1 MLRNCSLKISK
12 FLLFICFLS
21 LNSQLFAK
29 EIKKCPEK
37 IPPVGI
43 KLTDLGKTQ
52 YKITITKSKSL
63 KDALNNQSLAEHIA
77 LLKLDAVEEFQ
88 KTISN
93 ETSLTP
99 TKYGGNKYKEKFDN
113 SWNTMKKNIVAMEDL
128 EVCIDKDR
136 IFFSGEWTTK
146 SITKAN
152 KIVELDNLYF
162 ELGLLE
168 MEDPEFNIDSYPFLF
183 KTDDPKL
190 IKEFIENWRNKRGL

>member
-52 YKITITKSKSL
+52 YKITITKSKFL

-99 TKYGGNKYKEKFDN
+99 TKYGGSKYKEKFDN
-113 SWNTMKKNIVAMEDL
+113 SWNTMKKNIVSMEDL
-128 EVCIDKDR
+128 DLCIDKDR

-146 SITKAN
+146 SITTAN

>member
-1 MLRNCSLKISK
+1 MKN
-12 FLLFICFLS
+12 
-21 LNSQLFAK
+21 
-29 EIKKCPEK
+29 CPEK
-37 IPPVGI
+37 FSPLGI
-43 KLTDLGKTQ
+43 KLTDLGKKQ
-52 YKITITKSKSL
+52 SKITITKSKFL

-99 TKYGGNKYKEKFDN
+99 TKYGGYKYKEKFDN

-146 SITKAN
+146 SITTAN

>member
-52 YKITITKSKSL
+52 YKITITKSKFL

-146 SITKAN
+146 SITTAN
-152 KIVELDNLYF
+152 KIVELDDLNY
-162 ELGLLE
+162 ELSLLT
-168 MEDPEFNIDSYPFLF
+168 MEDPKFKIEDYPFLL
-183 KTDDPKL
+183 KTEDPKL

>member
-43 KLTDLGKTQ
+43 KLTDLGQTQ
-52 YKITITKSKSL
+52 YKITITKSKFL

-99 TKYGGNKYKEKFDN
+99 TKYGGDKYKEKFDN

-128 EVCIDKDR
+128 EVCLDKDR

-146 SITKAN
+146 SITTAN
-152 KIVELDNLYF
+152 KIVELDNIYF
-162 ELGLLE
+162 ELVLLE
-168 MEDPEFNIDSYPFLF
+168 MEDPEFNIDSYPFLV

>member
-52 YKITITKSKSL
+52 YKITITKSKFL
-63 KDALNNQSLAEHIA
+63 KDALNNQFLAEHIA

-88 KTISN
+88 KIIST
-93 ETSLTP
+93 EVSSTP
-99 TKYGGNKYKEKFDN
+99 TKYGGYKYVEKFDN
-113 SWNTMKKNIVAMEDL
+113 SWNTMKKNIVSMEDL
-128 EVCIDKDR
+128 DVCIDKDR

-146 SITKAN
+146 SITAAN
-152 KIVELDNLYF
+152 KIVELDNLDF

>member
-29 EIKKCPEK
+29 EIKNCPEK
-37 IPPVGI
+37 ISPVGI

-52 YKITITKSKSL
+52 YKITITKSKFL

-88 KTISN
+88 KTIST
-93 ETSLTP
+93 EVSSTS
-99 TKYGGNKYKEKFDN
+99 TKYGGYKYVKKFDN
-113 SWNTMKKNIVAMEDL
+113 SWNTMKKNIVSMEDL
-128 EVCIDKDR
+128 DVCIDKDR

-146 SITKAN
+146 SITTAN
-152 KIVELDNLYF
+152 KIVELDNLNY
-162 ELGLLE
+162 ELFLLT
-168 MEDPEFNIDSYPFLF
+168 MEDPKFKIEAYPFLL
-183 KTDDPKL
+183 KTEDPKL

>member
-37 IPPVGI
+37 IPPSGI

-52 YKITITKSKSL
+52 YKITITKSKIL

-146 SITKAN
+146 SITTAN

>member
-52 YKITITKSKSL
+52 YKITITKSKFL

-146 SITKAN
+146 SITTAN

>member
-29 EIKKCPEK
+29 EMKNCPEK
-37 IPPVGI
+37 FSPLGI
-43 KLTDLGKTQ
+43 KLTDLGKKQ
-52 YKITITKSKSL
+52 SKITITKSKFL

-146 SITKAN
+146 SITTAN
-152 KIVELDNLYF
+152 KIVELDNLDF

-168 MEDPEFNIDSYPFLF
+168 MEDPEFNIDSYPFLL

>member
-29 EIKKCPEK
+29 EMKNCPEK
-37 IPPVGI
+37 FSPLGI
-43 KLTDLGKTQ
+43 KLTDLGKKQ
-52 YKITITKSKSL
+52 SKITITKSKFL
-63 KDALNNQSLAEHIA
+63 KDALNNQFLAEHIA

-88 KTISN
+88 KIINTEVS
-93 ETSLTP
+93 STP
-99 TKYGGNKYKEKFDN
+99 TKYGGYKYVEKFDN
-113 SWNTMKKNIVAMEDL
+113 SWNTMKKNIVSMEDS

-146 SITKAN
+146 SITTGN
-152 KIVELDNLYF
+152 KIVELDDLNY
-162 ELGLLE
+162 ELSLLT
-168 MEDPEFNIDSYPFLF
+168 MEDPKFKIEAYPFLL
-183 KTDDPKL
+183 KTEDPKL

>member
-29 EIKKCPEK
+29 EMKNCPEK
-37 IPPVGI
+37 FSPLGI
-43 KLTDLGKTQ
+43 KLTDLGKKQ
-52 YKITITKSKSL
+52 SKITITKSKFL

-99 TKYGGNKYKEKFDN
+99 TKYGGSKYKEKFDN

-146 SITKAN
+146 SITTAN
-152 KIVELDNLYF
+152 KIVELDNLDF

-168 MEDPEFNIDSYPFLF
+168 MEDPEFNIDSYPFLL

>member
-52 YKITITKSKSL
+52 YKITITKSKIL

-146 SITKAN
+146 SITTAN

>member
-52 YKITITKSKSL
+52 YKITITKSKFL

-88 KTISN
+88 KTISKQ
-93 ETSLTP
+93 TSLTP
-99 TKYGGNKYKEKFDN
+99 TKYGGSKYKEKFDN

-146 SITKAN
+146 SITTAN

-168 MEDPEFNIDSYPFLF
+168 MEDPELNIDSYPFLF

>member
-52 YKITITKSKSL
+52 YKITITKSKFL

-88 KTISN
+88 KIINTEVS
-93 ETSLTP
+93 STP
-99 TKYGGNKYKEKFDN
+99 TKYGGYKYVEKFDN
-113 SWNTMKKNIVAMEDL
+113 SWNTMKKNIVSMEDS

-146 SITKAN
+146 SITTAN

>member
-29 EIKKCPEK
+29 EMKNCPEK
-37 IPPVGI
+37 FSPLGI
-43 KLTDLGKTQ
+43 KLTDLGKKQ
-52 YKITITKSKSL
+52 SKITITKSKFL

-168 MEDPEFNIDSYPFLF
+168 MEDPEFNIDSYPFLL

>member
-52 YKITITKSKSL
+52 YKITITKSKIL

-146 SITKAN
+146 SITTAN
-152 KIVELDNLYF
+152 KIVELDNLDF

-168 MEDPEFNIDSYPFLF
+168 MEDPEFNIDSYPFLL

>member
-29 EIKKCPEK
+29 EMKNCPEK
-37 IPPVGI
+37 FSPLGI
-43 KLTDLGKTQ
+43 KFTDLGKKQ
-52 YKITITKSKSL
+52 NKITITKSKFL